1 MTKKKIRFD
10 FFIPLTAAV
19 VFAAL
24 NLFTFF
30 QNGENRIYDQYLHIK
45 PAVPEHESMLL
56 LNIDDL
62 AIAKVGTFPWSRS
75 TLADGL
81 IRMREFD
88 AAYAIFDI
96 EFTEDSPLGVNTEL
110 LEQEIPEYFEE
121 EFLYIQENIV
131 ALFQALQSGNISL
144 ADAEVFVEDLTGLTE
159 AAKIQLLEKIR
170 EIVRDHDIYFG
181 KTTRFFGDTFHTVN
195 MLPYED
201 EDVSAKLK
209 AWVRENLSLQ
219 NIEVEGYAGTTE
231 VDIRP
236 TILPIVRHAEGVG
249 FPNII
254 IDDDGVRRRVDLV
267 TEVDGAYYP
276 QLAFA
281 PLLDW
286 LGYPAMT
293 ITENNILLEEARFPD
308 GTVEDIRIPLDEN
321 GHMLLNWPKKDFDN
335 SFRSLSY
342 YYLVLHDRQEE
353 DLVHN
358 MNIMDEAGFLSGYRG
373 NSGGLLDSYRYAE
386 SLEQEL
392 LDGGD
397 LTLIDE
403 YKEVRTFFFD
413 EVGSFLSGPAEE
425 DLKSQIDAALASGE
439 LPEEYVEQYEQIRS
453 DVETVFS
460 ASREIYRN
468 LVITRERLAEELPGS
483 FCVIG
488 WTGTG
493 TTDRGVNPFDE
504 TYDNVGTHATAANT
518 VINRRFLDFLPW
530 WYGAAAGLVFA
541 FATFLIIRNRKPGI
555 SIILGVGMVI
565 LIGAAGILIFYFTGL
580 YVPILT
586 PFLATAVTLIVLTV
600 VQFLQT
606 YRERTFIRNAFSH
619 YLSSDVINEIM
630 QDPDKLS
637 LGGEKR
643 KMTAVFTDIKGFSSI
658 SENMDPTD
666 LVKLLNTY
674 LTEMSNIMLSQKGTI
689 DKYEGDAIISFFGA
703 PLDLEDHAVR
713 ACRSAIR
720 MKKAEALLNEHIMAN
735 KMSPL
740 PLRTRIGINTGWM
753 VVGNMGTAEKMD
765 YTIMGNA
772 VNLASRLEGVNTF
785 YGSWKLMSEYTYN
798 AGGNQFVTRKLDR
811 VRVVGIKQ
819 PVRLYEL
826 IDEPDAISDEEMDR
840 VNKYH
845 EVLELFE
852 KKRWEDARDGFEEL
866 KDENLEDGTILSY
879 IRRCN
884 EKIKEKS
891 KKKKDDDD
899 GIVEL
904 REKK

>member
-1 MTKKKIRFD
+1 MAKKKIKFD
-10 FFIPLTAAV
+10 FIIPLAAAAV
-19 VFAAL
+19 FTLL
-24 NLFTFF
+24 NLGTFYR
-30 QNGENRIYDQYLHIK
+30 NGEKRIYDQFLHVK
-45 PAVPEHESMLL
+45 PAVPEHEAMLL

-88 AAYAIFDI
+88 AAYAVFDI
-96 EFTEDSPLGVNTEL
+96 EFTENSPLGVNSVMLTE
-110 LEQEIPEYFEE
+110 EIPENFDE
-121 EFLYIQENIV
+121 EFAYIRENIV
-131 ALFQALQSGNISL
+131 ALFEALRTGNISL
-144 ADAEVFVEDLTGLTE
+144 EDAEVFVQDLTGLTE
-159 AAKIQLLEKIR
+159 ATKVRLLDEVR
-170 EIVRDHDIYFG
+170 EIVRDHDIYLG
-181 KTTRFFGDTFHTVN
+181 KATRFFGDTFHTVN
-195 MLPYED
+195 MLPDVD
-201 EDVSAKLK
+201 EDVSEELK
-209 AWVRENLSLQ
+209 SWVRTNLSLE
-219 NIEVEGYAGTTE
+219 NIEIEAPPATQE
-231 VDIRP
+231 EDIRP
-236 TILPIVRHAEGVG
+236 TILPIVRHADGVG

-254 IDDDGVRRRVDLV
+254 IDDDGVRRRVDLI

-276 QLAFA
+276 QLAFS

-286 LGYPAMT
+286 LGNPD
-293 ITENNILLEEARFPD
+293 ITVRENTILLEEARLPD
-308 GTVEDIRIPLDEN
+308 GTLENIRIPLDED

-358 MNIMDEAGFLSGYRG
+358 LNIMDEAGFLSGYRG
-373 NSGGLLDSYRYAE
+373 NSGGLLDAYRYAE

-397 LTLIDE
+397 LALVDE
-403 YKEVRTFFFD
+403 YKEVRSFFFD

-425 DLKSQIDAALASGE
+425 ELESQIDAALASGE
-439 LPEEYVEQYEQIRS
+439 LPEEYVEQYEQIRT

-460 ASREIYRN
+460 ASRDIYTN
-468 LVITRERLAEELPGS
+468 LIKTREILAEELPGS

-518 VINRRFLDFLPW
+518 ILSRRFLDFLPW
-530 WYGAAAGLVFA
+530 WYGAIAGLVFA
-541 FATFLIIRNRKPGI
+541 FATYFIIRNRKPGI

-565 LIGAAGILIFYFTGL
+565 LIGAAGILTFYFTRL

-586 PFLATAVTLIVLTV
+586 PFLATAFTLIVLTV

-606 YRERTFIRNAFSH
+606 SQERTFIRNAFSH
-619 YLSSDVINEIM
+619 YLSSDVINEIILN
-630 QDPDKLS
+630 PDKLS

-643 KMTAVFTDIKGFSSI
+643 DMTAIFTDVKGFSSI
-658 SENMDPTD
+658 SETMDPTE

-674 LTEMSNIMLSQKGTI
+674 LTEMSNILLSQKGTI

-713 ACRSAIR
+713 ACRSAVR

-735 KMSPL
+735 KVSTA
-740 PLRTRIGINTGWM
+740 PLRTRIGINTGEM

-772 VNLASRLEGVNTF
+772 VNLAARLEGVNKQ
-785 YGSWKLMSEYTYN
+785 YNSWKLISETTFE

-811 VRVVGIKQ
+811 VRVVGIQQ

-826 IDEPDAISDEEMDR
+826 LDEPEFASDEELER
-840 VNKYH
+840 VRRFH
-845 EVLELFE
+845 TSLEFFE
-852 KKRWEDARDGFEEL
+852 EKRWDEALEGFQKL
-866 KDENLEDGTILSY
+866 SDENP
-879 IRRCN
+879 
-884 EKIKEKS
+884 
-891 KKKKDDDD
+891 DD
-899 GIVEL
+899 GPVNTYIKRCLEYRRKAPPENWDGIFNL
-904 REKK
+904 SMK